1 MDRIITFIQRKMS
14 QTINE
19 NIISIDLEANDLE
32 DSNIKLI
39 ESLEQLKQL
48 ASSLDNSWF
57 IDILEIN

>member
-1 MDRIITFIQRKMS
+1 MS